1 LARFVLGVLRGAREL
16 VSRCL
21 LGAWFVHFAGVFFF
35 DMLLRVG
42 SRFVDSRR
50 KFGSFVPLAL
60 MKDTIFVV
68 GIVGVA

>member
-1 LARFVLGVLRGAREL
+1 VLGVLRGAREL

-21 LGAWFVHFAGVFFF
+21 LRGLVCPFRWGFFF